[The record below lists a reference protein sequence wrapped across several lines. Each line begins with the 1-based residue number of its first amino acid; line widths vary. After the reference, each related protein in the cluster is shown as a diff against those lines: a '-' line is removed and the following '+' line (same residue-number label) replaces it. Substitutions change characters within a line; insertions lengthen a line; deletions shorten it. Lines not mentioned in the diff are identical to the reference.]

1 MEIGEIELLTL
12 KQASERIGVS
22 PNTLAIQAKKGAL
35 KAVKMGRSYLITAD
49 ELARY
54 DAQRKAPRGFASPDH
69 PLHGKRGG
77 GGRRKKDDP
86 IPR

>member
-86 IPR
+86 APR